1 MEVNPED
8 QQEVVIDYERVA
20 SDIRSL
26 KNNPKAAVPF
36 LAGTIIAG
44 LMIMPANL
52 QPAIFNIKQNNL
64 QLDNFE
70 VLCVFFGR
78 ADQLRNDMLD
88 QTADYAAN
96 GVFPDG
102 PDQEGWNQKE
112 FDTAIALLGLTL
124 KQ

>member
-1 MEVNPED
+1 MEVNAED
-8 QQEVVIDYERVA
+8 QQEVVIDYERIA
-20 SDIRSL
+20 RDIRSL
-26 KNNPKAAVPF
+26 KSNPKAAVPF

-44 LMIMPANL
+44 LMIMPVNL

-78 ADQLRNDMLD
+78 ADQLRNDMID

-96 GVFPDG
+96 GVFPEG
-102 PDQEGWNQKE
+102 PDQEGWNARE
-112 FDTAIALLGLTL
+112 FGIAIDLLGLTL
-124 KQ
+124 NQ